1 MSMSVFVFYTCL
13 LGWGS
18 SQTLSD
24 LSTHLYLVDVGGVSP
39 LTTAGYHCLAAAVGH
54 LATQGF
60 LRQDVCTVLPV
71 G

>member
-1 MSMSVFVFYTCL
+1 MFVFYTCL

-24 LSTHLYLVDVGGVSP
+24 LGTHLYLVDVGGVGS
-39 LTTAGYHCLAAAVGH
+39 LTTAGHHCLAAAVGH

-60 LRQDVCTVLPV
+60 LRQDVRAVLPV